1 MQAVKISNNDLY
13 RRLACQPIPANS
25 AFYYLDG
32 AAYNTPPHGK
42 RVRTLRVERFD
53 SQYRLSYSNEDDGA
67 TLVVSADDISADD
80 MTIAEVLQFATDA
93 ERYLP
98 RPSNECRGL

>member
-1 MQAVKISNNDLY
+1 MKLSNNDLY
-13 RRLACQPIPANS
+13 RRLECQPIPLGV

-32 AAYNTPPHGK
+32 AAYSTPPHGK
-42 RVRTLRVERFD
+42 RIKTLKVERFD

-67 TLVVSADDISADD
+67 TLMVGVNDISADGMSD
-80 MTIAEVLQFATDA
+80 GEVLAFASNV

-98 RPSNECRGL
+98 RPSSECRGL

>member
-1 MQAVKISNNDLY
+1 MKLSNNDLY
-13 RRLACQPIPANS
+13 RRLECQPIPLGD

-32 AAYNTPPHGK
+32 AAYNTPPHGS

-67 TLVVSADDISADD
+67 ALVVGADDISADD

-98 RPSNECRGL
+98 RPSNECRGI

>member
-1 MQAVKISNNDLY
+1 MKLSNNDLY
-13 RRLACQPIPANS
+13 RRLECQPIPLGD

-32 AAYNTPPHGK
+32 AAYNTPPHGS

-53 SQYRLSYSNEDDGA
+53 SQYRLSYSNEDDDA
-67 TLVVSADDISADD
+67 VLAVSADGISADGMSD
-80 MTIAEVLQFATDA
+80 GDVLAFASNA

-98 RPSNECRGL
+98 RPSSECRGL

>member
-1 MQAVKISNNDLY
+1 MKLSNNYLY
-13 RRLACQPIPANS
+13 RRLECQPIPVDS

-32 AAYNTPPHGK
+32 AAYSLPPHGK
-42 RVRTLRVERFD
+42 RIKTLRVERFD

-67 TLVVSADDISADD
+67 VLAVSADGISADGMSD
-80 MTIAEVLQFATDA
+80 GDVLAFASNA

-98 RPSNECRGL
+98 RPSSECRGL